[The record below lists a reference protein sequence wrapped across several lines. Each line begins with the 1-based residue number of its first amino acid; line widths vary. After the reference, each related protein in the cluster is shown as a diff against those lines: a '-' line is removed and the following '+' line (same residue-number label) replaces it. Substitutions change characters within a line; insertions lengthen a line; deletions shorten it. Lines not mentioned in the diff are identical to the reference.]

1 MSDVNKKQVY
11 ELYDEIT
18 NWFDSNRNK
27 GLMEREYLEILIN
40 KIPEKG
46 KILDLGCGS
55 GEPIAKFL
63 IEKHFTLYGVDGS
76 KNMIELCKQR
86 FPNHKWFVA
95 DMSILDLKEKFDAI
109 IAWDSFFHL
118 TQDQQRHM
126 FNIFRNHINNDGI
139 LLFTSGTDNGEVVS
153 KMNGRDIYHSSL
165 STNEYRALLKEY
177 DFEEILYRSSDPNC
191 GDHTVWLTKSI
202 K

>member
-18 NWFDSNRNK
+18 HWFDSNRNK

-63 IEKHFTLYGVDGS
+63 IEKEFKLYGVDGS

-95 DMSILDLKEKFDAI
+95 DMSILDLKEKFGK
-109 IAWDSFFHL
+109 F
-118 TQDQQRHM
+118 
-126 FNIFRNHINNDGI
+126 
-139 LLFTSGTDNGEVVS
+139 
-153 KMNGRDIYHSSL
+153 
-165 STNEYRALLKEY
+165 
-177 DFEEILYRSSDPNC
+177 
-191 GDHTVWLTKSI
+191 HTVQKVVNSLGQINKRVFGLKPVMLAYFQQLKIFIFNKLLTGF
-202 K
+202 

>member
-1 MSDVNKKQVY
+1 MSNTNKKQVY

-18 NWFDSNRNK
+18 DWFDTNRHK

-40 KIPEKG
+40 RIPEKG

-63 IEKHFTLYGVDGS
+63 IEKEFQLYGVDGS

-86 FPNHKWFVA
+86 FPNHKWLIA
-95 DMSILDLKEKFDAI
+95 DMRTLDLKEKFDAV

-118 TQDQQRHM
+118 KQGDQRHM
-126 FNIFRNHINNDGI
+126 FKIFRNHINTNGI
-139 LLFTSGTDNGEVVS
+139 LLFTSGPENGEVVS
-153 KMNGRDIYHSSL
+153 KLDGRDIYHSSL
-165 STNEYRALLKEY
+165 SPNEYRELLKQY
-177 DFEEILYRSSDPNC
+177 DFEVILYKSVDPNC
-191 GDHTVWLTKSI
+191 GNHTVWLAKSI
-202 K
+202 I